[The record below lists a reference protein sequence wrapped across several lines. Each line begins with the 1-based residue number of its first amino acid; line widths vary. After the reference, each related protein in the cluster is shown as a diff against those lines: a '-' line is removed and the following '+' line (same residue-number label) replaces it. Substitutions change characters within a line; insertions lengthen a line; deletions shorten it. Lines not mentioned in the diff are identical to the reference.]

1 MLGRLLF
8 TPFAFA
14 TCDKR
19 CASTAPLP
27 KGPLENSGRP
37 GDAARVPIW
46 THARSLTALTLI
58 ACTLA
63 CGAEDRVAPYTAP
76 PPACPEADDYLQ
88 PLYALESQGKLVNL
102 ATTVRERIPDTARRD
117 LLDALLGLLGA
128 FEDGDFSAL
137 AKPTDAPPA
146 TPGKGLQVT
155 LGRVLDWLARTGP
168 NAPNLPLTG
177 LLRRTLAT
185 CEGGPVFA
193 LLAEAV
199 GDEALIDA
207 LLETLASDSLTSGLA
222 GLDFEGNNGREA
234 LSYLVRNLLVS
245 ASSDAFDVGA
255 IVDLLGLIV
264 DLDEPPFRDLADGL
278 ERLLDD
284 DGLPRLQALLVC
296 LRQVDPDLV
305 LGGFL
310 YDLLTS
316 GLLSDLLPDGSSA
329 TPVLGAAL
337 REVVQKALNVLAS
350 DAEIRRGLTPALL
363 AFLADDVAPLVLGD
377 IAGLLSAEALS
388 GVFDLVIDLAT
399 GACRAAPATP

>member
-1 MLGRLLF
+1 MERPGSSAR
-8 TPFAFA
+8 PFAFVA
-14 TCDKR
+14 
-19 CASTAPLP
+19 
-27 KGPLENSGRP
+27 LENTVGP
-37 GDAARVPIW
+37 GDAAPVP
-46 THARSLTALTLI
+46 ARSYVRPLLCALI
-58 ACTLA
+58 AWQVACTMA
-63 CGAEDRVAPYTAP
+63 CGAEDRVAPYTPP
-76 PPACPEADDYLQ
+76 PPACPKADDYLQ

-102 ATTVRERIPDTARRD
+102 ATTVRERIPDNARRD

-137 AKPTDAPPA
+137 ASAPA
-146 TPGKGLQVT
+146 TAPEGDRAGLQVT
-155 LGRVLDWLARTGP
+155 LGRVLRWLTSTGP
-168 NAPNLPLTG
+168 GAPNLPLTG

-185 CEGGPVFA
+185 CEGGPVFS

-199 GDEALIDA
+199 GDAPLIDA

-222 GLDFEGNNGREA
+222 GLDFEGDNGREA

-245 ASSDAFDVGA
+245 ASSDAFDVAA

-264 DLDEPPFRDLADGL
+264 DTDQPPFRDLADGL

-296 LRQVDPDLV
+296 LQRVDPDLV

-316 GLLSDLLPDGSSA
+316 GLLSDLVPSA
-329 TPVLGAAL
+329 TSEAPVLSDAL
-337 REVVQKALNVLAS
+337 REVVQKALSALAN

-377 IAGLLSAEALS
+377 IAGLLEAEALS
-388 GVFDLVIDLAT
+388 GVFDLVIDLAS
-399 GACRAAPATP
+399 GACRNPTAATLNTTP